1 MSSQSLFKQFT
12 EFEPSK
18 IRYAAPKQNAK
29 GGKNVRIKDD
39 TDKTL
44 ALSTPLMLTWG
55 FDKKIDDNGK
65 VSYIVSIQFPRED
78 DATEEQNIFLEKMK
92 ELEKKV
98 IDDTVE
104 NSVEWLEDN
113 DMDVKSAK
121 KLMYPILKYPKN
133 KETKAFDYSRPPSM
147 KIKIPFYDDKFNVN
161 LFDTDRNTIFSSGTY
176 EPKTPDDCFEN
187 LVPKLSRMSMIIQCG
202 GIWFT
207 GGKFSV
213 TFRIQQGMVS
223 RPVNFNTVKTCLIPS
238 LSTDEKTYLK
248 TEENKQK
255 QQAEAE
261 LAAEC
266 DEYHETVEAEVD
278 NTQVEDSDNEN
289 ENTEEVPEEE
299 PEEEAPKPKPK
310 TRGRKKA
317 KVTKT

>member
-1 MSSQSLFKQFT
+1 MSSQSLFKEFT

-18 IRYAAPKQNAK
+18 IRYAAPRNNPK
-29 GGKNVRIKDD
+29 GGRNVRIKDE

-55 FDKKIDDNGK
+55 FDKKIDDKGNE
-65 VSYIVSIQFPRED
+65 SYLVSIQFPREE
-78 DATEEQNIFLEKMK
+78 DATEEQAMFLEKMK
-92 ELEKKV
+92 ELERKV
-98 IDDTVE
+98 IEDTVE
-104 NSVEWLEDN
+104 NSVDWLDDP

-121 KLMYPILKYPKN
+121 KLMYPLIKYPKN

-147 KIKIPFYDDKFNVN
+147 KVKIPCYDEKFNVN
-161 LFDTDRNTIFSSGTY
+161 LFDTDRNPIFTTGTF
-176 EPKTPDDCFEN
+176 EPKNPDDCFVD

-213 TFRIQQGMVS
+213 TFRLQQGIVS
-223 RPVNFNTVKTCLIPS
+223 RPVNFNTVKTCLLPA

-248 TEENKQK
+248 NEETKQR
-255 QQAEAE
+255 QQAESE
-261 LAAEC
+261 LAAEV
-266 DEYHETVEAEVD
+266 DQYNDTVEEVD
-278 NTQVEDSDNEN
+278 NTQVEDTDNEDNDN
-289 ENTEEVPEEE
+289 EDNEVPEEE
-299 PEEEAPKPKPK
+299 PEEEPPKPK

-317 KVTKT
+317 KVTKK